1 MSGSL
6 NKVMLIGNLA
16 RDPEVRTF
24 DNGGKVCNLRLITN
38 ETWSD
43 RDGNRQERAEGHNVV
58 IFNERLVKVAED
70 YLKKG
75 GKIYIEGMLR
85 TRKYQDRDGNDRYTT
100 EVELPRYNSVLTML
114 DQGGAGAGGDRDY
127 DSSDRGG
134 RDDDRPASGGARASG
149 DDRSNERGGGNND
162 RSERGGFGG
171 GSGGGRASGGR
182 GRDDDDIDDDVPF

>member
-38 ETWSD
+38 ETWTD

-114 DQGGAGAGGDRDY
+114 DQGGAGGDRDY
-127 DSSDRGG
+127 DSSDRG
-134 RDDDRPASGGARASG
+134 RDDDRATGGGRSRE
-149 DDRSNERGGGNND
+149 DDRQSNRGGRDDD
-162 RSERGGFGG
+162 RSERGGY
-171 GSGGGRASGGR
+171 GGRGSGGR
-182 GRDDDDIDDDVPF
+182 GRHDEDLDDDVPF

>member
-38 ETWSD
+38 ETWTD

-114 DQGGAGAGGDRDY
+114 DQGGAGGDRDY
-127 DSSDRGG
+127 DASDRGG
-134 RDDDRPASGGARASG
+134 RDDDRSAGGGSRSRG
-149 DDRSNERGGGNND
+149 EDRQSERGGRDDD
-162 RSERGGFGG
+162 RSERGGY
-171 GSGGGRASGGR
+171 GGGRGSGGR
-182 GRDDDDIDDDVPF
+182 GRDDDDLDDDVPF

>member
-38 ETWSD
+38 ETWTD
-43 RDGNRQERAEGHNVV
+43 RDGNRQERAEGHNIV

-134 RDDDRPASGGARASG
+134 RDDDRAGGGRPRTE
-149 DDRSNERGGGNND
+149 DRSNERGGDDD
-162 RSERGGFGG
+162 RSERGGH
-171 GSGGGRASGGR
+171 GGRGSGGR
-182 GRDDDDIDDDVPF
+182 GRDDDMDDDVPF